1 MSENRQRT
9 GRVAALDWPVLLISG
24 GLLTLFVIAA
34 LINIDFVAGAVNSAF
49 AFSANVFG
57 AFWQLLVLAT
67 FLVAVGLAVSRY
79 GKVRLGGTERPE
91 MNTFRWVSIVFC
103 TLIAGGGVFFTA
115 SEPISHFMTVPPAFS
130 GVEAET
136 REAVAPALAQ
146 SYLHWG
152 FLAFAI
158 VGSLCAVV
166 MSYGHYTRGWP
177 LKPRTL
183 LYPVFGERIMSGP
196 AGTVVDAFS
205 IIAVAAGTIGPIGLL
220 GLQLSYAFEE
230 LMGIPNIYLTQLG
243 ILVGLVLIYTI
254 SAVTGI
260 NRGISL
266 LSRFNVGLGFVM
278 VLVILLLGPGAF
290 IINSFLTSVGVYAQN
305 FVGMSLSRTEPEW
318 SNLWTVFFWGWFIS
332 YAPLMGILVAVIS
345 RGRTIRQL
353 VVGISLIAPVA
364 LNFWFTVLGGSGLFY
379 ELQNRGSIIGPL
391 GEAGQPAAL
400 LAIVQQAPLGF
411 FMIPASL
418 VLVSVFIATT
428 GDSMAYT
435 MATTVSDSDSPS
447 TAVRVFWGVLMGAVA
462 AILIQIGEGGITAL
476 QSFIV
481 VAAVPVS
488 LILVPLLWVAPK
500 IVGELAREQGVVAD
514 RFPVDGNAPA
524 DQKATSVPEAPVA
537 SEPSGSTR

>member
-1 MSENRQRT
+1 MSENRERAGRT
-9 GRVAALDWPVLLISG
+9 AGLDWPTLLISG
-24 GLLTLFVIAA
+24 GLLTLFVVAA
-34 LINIDFVAGAVNSAF
+34 LINVDFVSGLVNSSF
-49 AFSANVFG
+49 TFSANIFG

-67 FLVAVGLAVSRY
+67 FMVAVSLALSRY
-79 GKVRLGGTERPE
+79 GRVRLGGIERPE
-91 MNTFRWVSIVFC
+91 MSTFRWVSIIIC
-103 TLIAGGGVFFTA
+103 TLSAGGGVFFTA
-115 SEPISHFMTVPPAFS
+115 SEPLSHFMTVPPTFS
-130 GVEAET
+130 GVEAES

-158 VGSLCAVV
+158 GGSLCAVV

-205 IIAVAAGTIGPIGLL
+205 IVAVAAGTIGPIGFL

-230 LMGIPNIYLTQLG
+230 LTGIPNVYLTQLG
-243 ILVGLVLIYTI
+243 ILVGLVLIYTV
-254 SAVTGI
+254 SAVTGLT
-260 NRGISL
+260 RGISL
-266 LSRFNVGLGFVM
+266 LSRFNVGLGVVM
-278 VLVILLLGPGAF
+278 ALVILLLGPGAF
-290 IINSFLTSVGVYAQN
+290 IINSSLTSTGVYVQN
-305 FVGMSLSRTEPEW
+305 FFEMTVSRADPEW
-318 SNLWTVFFWGWFIS
+318 LNLWSVFFWGWFIS
-332 YAPLMGILVAVIS
+332 YAPLMAILVAIIS
-345 RGRTIRQL
+345 RGRTIREL
-353 VVGISLIAPVA
+353 IVAVSVIAPII
-364 LNFWFTVLGGSGLFY
+364 LNFWFAVLGGSGLFY
-379 ELQNRGSIIGPL
+379 ELRNSGSVTGPL

-411 FMIPASL
+411 FMVPASL
-418 VLVSVFIATT
+418 VLVAVFIATT

-435 MATTVSDSDSPS
+435 MAAAVSDDGDSPS
-447 TAVRVFWGVLMGAVA
+447 TVVRVFWGVLMGAVA

-500 IVGELAREQGVVAD
+500 VAGELAREQGLVGEHLPSSD
-514 RFPVDGNAPA
+514 ILA
-524 DQKATSVPEAPVA
+524 DQDADSTPETTVG
-537 SEPSGSTR
+537 SER